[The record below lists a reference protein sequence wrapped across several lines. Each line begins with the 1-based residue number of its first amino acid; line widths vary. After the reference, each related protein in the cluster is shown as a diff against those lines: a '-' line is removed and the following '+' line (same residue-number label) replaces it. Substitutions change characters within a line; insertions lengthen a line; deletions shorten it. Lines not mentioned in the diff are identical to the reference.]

1 MFMKDLFTGRAI
13 IVLCVLF
20 IVFFMFLNGE
30 HQLETASD
38 TWSFLCRIED
48 MPVPDDIIQ
57 VKDTMFLVYGDN
69 TIHLYESCDGCEWSE
84 IESPV
89 DHDIWLSSIILFKT
103 PDDRLGMVW
112 QETDSDKKEERTTF
126 FWSIFDDTIWSEPK
140 VLFYRD
146 EYCMIGDALMREDGS
161 LLLLW
166 NESLPYYIEEGD
178 RTIRASGCRVTY
190 RAYIHNDDITI
201 EQVIEP
207 ENAVLCYTNGFSFIE
222 DGECIWCVFEHGSGT
237 RTYSFYRSWSK
248 DGKTWSP
255 PEVFEVPDSRA
266 SQIFSTPQGEIRV
279 SQYQAYEKSFF
290 LYRSIDWENWSQEKL
305 LETKAGIVKATLTE
319 GKNRMWGI
327 MHTRSDLFFI
337 CSPEEVT
344 RESREKHI
352 LDISGS
358 ASFTYIIPLVFIVV
372 LIWRK
377 LNQ

>member
-1 MFMKDLFTGRAI
+1 MKDLLTRRAI
-13 IVLCVLF
+13 IVVCVLF
-20 IVFFMFLNGE
+20 FAFFMLFNEG

-57 VKDTMFLVYGDN
+57 MKDTMVLVCTDS
-69 TIHLYESCDGCEWSE
+69 TIHLYESCDGCTWSE

-89 DHDIWLSSIILFKT
+89 DHDMWLSSVALFKT
-103 PDDRLGMVW
+103 PDHQLGIVW

-126 FWSIFDDTIWSEPK
+126 FWSIFDDNIWSEPK
-140 VLFYRD
+140 ILFNRD
-146 EYCMIGDALMREDGS
+146 EYCIIGDALMREDGS

-166 NESLPYYIEEGD
+166 NESLPLYIKDGE
-178 RTIRASGCRVTY
+178 RTIRASGCRITY
-190 RAYIHNDDITI
+190 RAYIHNDNITI

-207 ENAVLCYTNGFSFIE
+207 ENTALCYTNGFSFIE
-222 DGECIWCVFEHGSGT
+222 NGGYIWCVFEHGSGT
-237 RTYSFYRSWSK
+237 GTYSFYRSWSK

-266 SQIFSTPQGEIRV
+266 SQIFSTPQGEIGV
-279 SQYQAYEKSFF
+279 SYYKAYEKSLF
-290 LYRSIDWENWSQEKL
+290 LYRSTDWEHWSQEKL
-305 LETKAGIVKATLTE
+305 ITAKAGIVKATLTE
-319 GKNRMWGI
+319 GTNGMWGI
-327 MHTRSDLFFI
+327 IHAGSDLFFI
-337 CSPEEVT
+337 CSQEKVIH
-344 RESREKHI
+344 ESQEKH
-352 LDISGS
+352 LDVSGV